1 MILRVPEDAYLLLGP
16 RDRVRFLSGYARQ
29 ALIASAGL
37 RGVILAPHELP
48 QEASGRPLP
57 LPGGYWS
64 VSHKPGYVAGVFSPE
79 PAGIDIER
87 IRTYS
92 IRLRAKTA
100 GPEEWGLVDA
110 ELPESFFRFWTAKEA
125 VLKIGGAGIAHLLQ
139 CRVIRVEGRHRLRVR
154 YREAEYRI
162 RQCYFDGH
170 VAAVVEGAL
179 PIQWRLPDDPGP
191 LGSA

>member
-1 MILRVPEDAYLLLGP
+1 MILRVPEDAYLPLAP

-29 ALIASAGL
+29 ALIASAAL
-37 RGVILAPHELP
+37 RGVALAPEALF
-48 QEASGRPLP
+48 QEASGRPEP
-57 LPGGYWS
+57 LPAGYWS
-64 VSHKPGYVAGVFSPE
+64 VSHKPSYVAGVFSPE
-79 PAGIDIER
+79 PVGIDIER

-100 GPEEWGLVDA
+100 DAAEWGLVDP

-139 CRVIRVEGRHRLRVR
+139 CRVIRIEGRHRLRVR

-162 RQCYFDGH
+162 CHGYFDDH

-179 PIQWRLPDDPGP
+179 PIQWRLPEDPS
-191 LGSA
+191 GSA

>member
-1 MILRVPEDAYLLLGP
+1 MHPVIRRVPEDAYLPLAP
-16 RDRVRFLSGYARQ
+16 RDRVRFLSGCARQ
-29 ALIASAGL
+29 ALIASAAL
-37 RGVILAPHELP
+37 RGVALAPEALL
-48 QEASGRPLP
+48 QEASGRPVP

-64 VSHKPGYVAGVFSPE
+64 VSHKPTYVAGVFSPE
-79 PAGIDIER
+79 PVGIDIER

-100 GPEEWGLVDA
+100 DAAEWGLVDP

-154 YREAEYRI
+154 YREAEYRV
-162 RQCYFDGH
+162 RHCYFDGH

-179 PIQWRLPDDPGP
+179 PIRWRLPDGP
-191 LGSA
+191 AG